1 MLFFVIIMALFVVV
15 DQVIKVIIRN
25 NLTPDAYIE
34 VVPNL
39 IHLTYQEN
47 QGISFSMLAD
57 LPLYI
62 RVPLL
67 SGVSLLVIIGL
78 FIYIFKKWNHLNQG
92 EKWGFILILSGAIG
106 NLIDRALRGQV
117 TDYMFFHFYDTSF
130 FVNNFAD
137 DLISIGF
144 VLIIWQSFRK
154 TEIGHE
160 T

>member
-1 MLFFVIIMALFVVV
+1 MHFYIILMVLLVAI
-15 DQVIKVIIRN
+15 DQGIKILVRIY
-25 NLTPDAYIE
+25 LTPETYVE
-34 VVPNL
+34 VIPNI
-39 IHLTYQEN
+39 IHLTYEEN
-47 QGISFSMLAD
+47 QGISFSMLAN
-57 LPLYI
+57 LPSYL

-67 SGVSLLVIIGL
+67 SGISLLVIIGL
-78 FIYIFKKWNHLNQG
+78 FFYIYKKWVNLSIA
-92 EKWGFILILSGAIG
+92 ERWGFTLILSGAVG
-106 NLIDRALRGQV
+106 NLIDRALRSQV

-154 TEIGHE
+154 KEKLDE